1 MIAIRTI
8 LCPVDFSQAT
18 APQLALASD
27 LCRAFNAR
35 LILHHNLT
43 AMAIGAAVGWM
54 YAADHP
60 SLSEESAEQRL
71 AGLAEAQT
79 DVDVEIKVTRGPAS
93 ASVLAVSE
101 VVAADVV
108 VLSAHNIPAEEHA
121 SVTELVLGSGERSVL
136 TVHDHGA
143 DRHALSIQPSAGTRQ
158 VTLAPTDLTA
168 ESRAAV
174 DFAFELSR
182 KLPLEIHLLHLIGQR
197 LRMGNRSQAVAE
209 AERHLRALIPSDCT
223 EWAAV
228 HVSVGDPV
236 EGILHWANDLS
247 AACVVMGEHTRVPLR
262 RWFSK
267 DTSRAVLYKTP
278 CPVWYVPGQRAD
290 AAPLSKDVT
299 GG

>member
-18 APQLALASD
+18 ARQLALATD

-35 LILHHNLT
+35 LILHHNLNG
-43 AMAIGAAVGWM
+43 MAIGAAVGWM
-54 YAADHP
+54 YAADHR

-108 VLSAHNIPAEEHA
+108 VLSAHNTPAEEHA

-136 TVHDHGA
+136 TVHDSGA

-158 VTLAPTDLTA
+158 ATLAPTDLTA

-182 KLPLEIHLLHLIGQR
+182 KLPLEIHLLHLIGHR
-197 LRMGNRSQAVAE
+197 LRIGNRGQAVAE

-223 EWAAV
+223 EWASV
-228 HVSVGDPV
+228 HVRVGDPV

-278 CPVWYVPGQRAD
+278 CPVWYVPGQRAN
-290 AAPLSKDVT
+290 
-299 GG
+299 

>member
-101 VVAADVV
+101 AVAADVV

-278 CPVWYVPGQRAD
+278 CPVWYVPGQRAN
-290 AAPLSKDVT
+290 
-299 GG
+299 